1 MWGEWRERM
10 VFEVKLKRR
19 RRRMRW
25 KRRAFWE
32 FVRFGERKMVVGLEG
47 LILLGKRAGGGGGG
61 CGGSNW
67 WCSSGER

>member
-1 MWGEWRERM
+1 M
-10 VFEVKLKRR
+10 VFEVKLK
-19 RRRMRW
+19 RRMRW

-32 FVRFGERKMVVGLEG
+32 FVSVGERKMVIGLEG

>member
-1 MWGEWRERM
+1 M

-19 RRRMRW
+19 RRRKMRW

-32 FVRFGERKMVVGLEG
+32 FERVGERKMVVGLEG